1 MSLSNF
7 KLLSGYGLPEV
18 ELNIRT
24 VEVRNGARRIRAQW
38 TPEMAQDLNGYHG
51 IDDEDEMIR
60 LLNEELTAQID
71 RDTIQSTM
79 RPIADDLVSVQPMGA
94 PAGRLFYMDF
104 VYDGYNFKNFKLLKG

>member
-1 MSLSNF
+1 MVKNDHRSSEIRSLSKKFLYPFWVENLRSF
-7 KLLSGYGLPEV
+7 RPFNSNNSGAPCWFWL
-18 ELNIRT
+18 I
-24 VEVRNGARRIRAQW
+24 
-38 TPEMAQDLNGYHG
+38 G
-51 IDDEDEMIR
+51 IDAEDEMIR

-104 VYDGYNFKNFKLLKG
+104 VYDGYNFKNFKLLKGW